1 MIREI
6 RKKSHRDQLK
16 MADLAN
22 NTKLT
27 LFTLASGR
35 SGTSYLAD
43 FFTKNVFQCYSTHEP
58 YLTCGNPTLFGKPVD
73 WNTHQKE
80 SALLP
85 VLERKCR
92 FIASRK
98 APVYF
103 ESSHAFLKTFNRH
116 AGTLLNNAGFIHL
129 VRHPAL
135 VAKSE
140 LLREQ
145 LMRSLRIPF
154 VDYISDSGKRVF
166 RWALTGDEK
175 IFRHF
180 AGCIL
185 SRFQFY
191 LLQWLEIEY
200 RAMQLIKQNKWQNR
214 VFFIDVNRQLKVESI
229 LKQLV
234 KFFDLPH
241 TPKFNMDLR
250 RNATP
255 LIGPTRITAQ
265 DELEIQWI
273 TENLPAAYKTML
285 NSEPYTKCLNLKSF
299 RQNL

>member
-1 MIREI
+1 
-6 RKKSHRDQLK
+6 
-16 MADLAN
+16 MADLTN
-22 NTKLT
+22 STKLT

-58 YLTCGNPTLFGKPVD
+58 YLTCGNPTLFGKPID
-73 WNTHQKE
+73 WNTHQNE
-80 SALLP
+80 PALLP
-85 VLERKCR
+85 VLARKCR

-103 ESSHAFLKTFNRH
+103 ESNHAFLKTFNRH
-116 AGTLLNNAGFIHL
+116 ADALLNNVGFIHL

-145 LMRSLRIPF
+145 LIRKLHLPF
-154 VDYISDSGKRVF
+154 VDYISDCGKRVF
-166 RWALTGDEK
+166 RWALTGNEK
-175 IFRHF
+175 IFRHY
-180 AGCIL
+180 AGYTL

-191 LLQWLEIEY
+191 VLQWMEIEY
-200 RAMQLIKQNKWQNR
+200 RAMLLIKRNKWQNR
-214 VFFIDVNRQLKVESI
+214 VFFIDVNRQLKAASV

-234 KFFDLPH
+234 NFFDLPH
-241 TPKFNMDLR
+241 ASNFNMDLR
-250 RNATP
+250 RNKTP
-255 LIGPTRITAQ
+255 LIGPTRITAL

-273 TENLPAAYKTML
+273 TQNLPDAYKIML
-285 NSEPYTKCLNLKSF
+285 NSEPYTKCLSLENF
-299 RQNL
+299 RQNLRM